1 MLASAKVASTSAR
14 KREANR
20 LNSCIYV
27 GTIRHR
33 RYFPVPHAFNYAIYM
48 SYLDLDEL
56 DQIYR
61 GRWFWSSNRR
71 NLVEYRRA
79 DFLGPADVP
88 LKTAVLDRVEAQTG
102 ERPNG
107 PVRLLAHL
115 RYFGLSFNP
124 VCFYYCFEADGET
137 LHSIVAEITN
147 TPWRER
153 YAYVLPVRS
162 ATKQGSAWRWEFDKK
177 FHVSPFL
184 PMGLGYDWRFQ
195 NPDTNLRVHM
205 DVLAPAVDSATESI
219 TSKPVRQFDTT
230 LVLGRKELTGVNLAA
245 ALLRFPFITLGVLV
259 KIYWHA
265 LLIRWKKNPFFDHPK
280 S

>member
-1 MLASAKVASTSAR
+1 MLADNAIAHASTSDS
-14 KREANR
+14 KG

-88 LKTAVLDRVEAQTG
+88 LKTAVLNRVEAETG
-102 ERPNG
+102 ERPKG

-153 YAYVLPVRS
+153 HAYVLPVRT
-162 ATKQGSAWRWEFDKK
+162 ANKHGSTFRWEFDKK

-195 NPDTNLRVHM
+195 NPDAQLRVHM
-205 DVLAPAVDSATESI
+205 DVLAPAADSQAIGTAG
-219 TSKPVRQFDTT
+219 KPQVQFDTT
-230 LVLGRKELTGVNLAA
+230 LVLGRKELTGMNLAG
-245 ALLRFPFITLGVLV
+245 ALVRFPFITLGVLI

-280 S
+280 T

>member
-1 MLASAKVASTSAR
+1 
-14 KREANR
+14 
-20 LNSCIYV
+20 
-27 GTIRHR
+27 
-33 RYFPVPHAFNYAIYM
+33 M

-56 DQIYR
+56 DEIYR

-71 NLVEYRRA
+71 NLVEYRRS
-79 DFLGPADVP
+79 DFLGPANVA
-88 LKTAVLDRVEAQTG
+88 LKTAVLDRVEAETG
-102 ERPNG
+102 ERPSG

-124 VCFYYCFEADGET
+124 VCFYYCFDADGET

-153 YAYVLPVRS
+153 HAYVLPVRT
-162 ATKQGSAWRWEFDKK
+162 AVKQGSVWRWQFDKK

-195 NPDTNLRVHM
+195 KPDSHLRVHM
-205 DVLAPAVDSATESI
+205 DVLAPGDDNSANNMAATAH
-219 TSKPVRQFDTT
+219 RQFDTT
-230 LVLGRKELTGVNLAA
+230 LVLGRKELNGVNLAA
-245 ALLRFPFITLGVLV
+245 ALLRFPFITLGVLI

-280 S
+280 F

>member
-1 MLASAKVASTSAR
+1 MLTGAQLEQVSASKEDSGA
-14 KREANR
+14 
-20 LNSCIYV
+20 LNSCLYV

-33 RYFPVPHAFNYAIYM
+33 RYFPVPHGFNYAIYM

-56 DQIYR
+56 DQVYH

-79 DFLGPADVP
+79 DFLGPANVP
-88 LKTAVLDRVEAQTG
+88 LKTAVWDRVEAATG

-153 YAYVLPVRS
+153 FAYVLPVRT
-162 ATKQGSAWRWEFDKK
+162 ARQRGSVWRWEFDKK

-195 NPDTNLRVHM
+195 KPDAELRVHM
-205 DVLAPAVDSATESI
+205 DVLAPTTDDSAIKTL
-219 TSKPVRQFDTT
+219 RQFDTT
-230 LVLGRKELTGVNLAA
+230 LVLGRKELTAVNLAS
-245 ALLRFPFITLGVLV
+245 ALLRFPFITLGVLI
-259 KIYWHA
+259 KIYWQA

-280 S
+280 LP

>member
-1 MLASAKVASTSAR
+1 MLAGTREPGAS
-14 KREANR
+14 K

-33 RYFPVPHAFNYAIYM
+33 RYFPVPHGFKYAIYM

-56 DQIYR
+56 DRIFR
-61 GRWFWSSNRR
+61 GRWFWSTNRR
-71 NLVEYRRA
+71 NVVEYRRA
-79 DFLGPADVP
+79 DFLGPANLP
-88 LKTAVLDRVEAQTG
+88 LKTAVLDRVEAATG
-102 ERPNG
+102 DRPTG

-124 VCFYYCFEADGET
+124 VCFYYCFAEDGDT

-153 YAYVLPVRS
+153 HAYVLPVQT
-162 ATKQGSAWRWEFDKK
+162 ATTHGNVWRWAFDKK

-195 NPDTNLRVHM
+195 KPLTQLRVHM
-205 DVLAPAVDSATESI
+205 DVLAPASDNPATDG
-219 TSKPVRQFDTT
+219 TGKALRQFDTT
-230 LVLGRKELTGVNLAA
+230 LVLRRKELTGVNLAS
-245 ALLRFPFITLGVLV
+245 ALLRFPFITLGVLI

>member
-1 MLASAKVASTSAR
+1 VLADSDVAR
-14 KREANR
+14 ANTPDGSGI
-20 LNSCIYV
+20 NSCIYV

-79 DFLGPADVP
+79 DFLGPAEIP
-88 LKTAVLDRVEAQTG
+88 LRTAVLDRVETETG

-124 VCFYYCFEADGET
+124 VCFYYCFEADGRT

-153 YAYVLPVRS
+153 HAYVLPVRT
-162 ATKQGSAWRWEFDKK
+162 AAKRGNVWRWEFDKK

-195 NPDTNLRVHM
+195 NPDAQLRVHM
-205 DVLAPAVDSATESI
+205 DVLAPITDSPATG
-219 TSKPVRQFDTT
+219 TAAKPLRQFDTT

-245 ALLRFPFITLGVLV
+245 ALTRFPFITLGVLM

>member
-1 MLASAKVASTSAR
+1 MLAASQPGSTA
-14 KREANR
+14 

-33 RYFPVPHAFNYAIYM
+33 RYFPVPHGFKYAIYM

-61 GRWFWSSNRR
+61 GRWFWSTHRR
-71 NLVEYRRA
+71 NLVEYRRS
-79 DFLGPADVP
+79 DFLGAANVP
-88 LKTAVLDRVEAQTG
+88 LKTAVLDRVEAETG

-124 VCFYYCFEADGET
+124 VCFYYCFAADGET

-153 YAYVLPVRS
+153 HAYVLPVKTA
-162 ATKQGSAWRWEFDKK
+162 ATHSSVWRWAFDKK

-195 NPDTNLRVHM
+195 QPNAHLRVHM
-205 DVLAPAVDSATESI
+205 DVLAPAIDTTDKAL
-219 TSKPVRQFDTT
+219 RQFDTT
-230 LVLGRKELTGVNLAA
+230 LVLGRKELTGVNLAG
-245 ALLRFPFITLGVLV
+245 ALLRFPFITLGVLI
-259 KIYWHA
+259 KIYWQA
-265 LLIRWKKNPFFDHPK
+265 LLIRWKNNPFFDHPK

>member
-1 MLASAKVASTSAR
+1 MLVANEIASPNHSRSTG
-14 KREANR
+14 

-56 DQIYR
+56 DQIYK

-71 NLVEYRRA
+71 NLVEYRRT
-79 DFLGPADVP
+79 DFLGPANVP
-88 LKTAVLDRVEAQTG
+88 LKTAVLDRVEAETG
-102 ERPNG
+102 ERPKG
-107 PVRLLAHL
+107 AVRLLAHL

-153 YAYVLPVRS
+153 FAYVLPVRT
-162 ATKQGSAWRWEFDKK
+162 ATKHGSALRWEFDKK

-195 NPDTNLRVHM
+195 LPDTQLRVHM
-205 DVLAPAVDSATESI
+205 DVLAPAVESPKIGTAT
-219 TSKPVRQFDTT
+219 KPLRQFDTT
-230 LVLGRKELTGVNLAA
+230 LVLGRKELTGMNLAG
-245 ALLRFPFITLGVLV
+245 ALVRFPFITLGVLI

-280 S
+280 T